1 MSGLQNSLARYIITG
16 LTILLIVSNGT
27 AGPLHPTKNAI
38 SVEATSKSLDPL
50 PVAPRGKSG
59 THTTKR
65 VKSSPTAGHTQV
77 VKTGT
82 STKVK
87 SHSTASRTRTGT
99 SPTSTKPASHSSI
112 STKVSSH
119 STATRTRTGT
129 TSTPTPATTHH
140 SSSSDSSVSIN
151 TSTQD
156 TKVVDVIC

>member
-1 MSGLQNSLARYIITG
+1 MSGFQNSLARYIIAG

-65 VKSSPTAGHTQV
+65 VKSQV